1 MNQGSGVHV
10 VAVWQAGH
18 DQRVLEHG
26 LSAAS
31 PDMPQVGCA
40 GVADA
45 VVGEEIVHDGRML
58 FPCAELPCMAFD
70 VEEREVFAVLVHADA
85 SHIVGC
91 GQAVL
96 RDGKVHAAAV
106 GVESLDGEA
115 QLSAMVE
122 GALAEQAWQMVRACD
137 ACDDGGCVLV
147 ADGLHDD
154 APFSLLSAVVQLVAQ
169 HGEHERRVHV
179 VLEQRRVHV
188 DVKTVDARNRMLPHL
203 GELDAVHG

>member
-1 MNQGSGVHV
+1 MNSRIASPWLNVDQGSGVHV

-18 DQRVLEHG
+18 DQCVLEHG

-45 VVGEEIVHDGRML
+45 VVGEKILHDG
-58 FPCAELPCMAFD
+58 FVFVPCAELPCMAFD
-70 VEEREVFAVLVHADA
+70 VEEREVFAVLIHADA

-96 RDGKVHAAAV
+96 RDGEVHAAAV

-115 QLSAMVE
+115 QFAAVDKGVFPE
-122 GALAEQAWQMVRACD
+122 RGWQMVRACD
-137 ACDDGGCVLV
+137 AVKRLGCFPIGN
-147 ADGLHDD
+147 GLHDD
-154 APFSLLSAVVQLVAQ
+154 APLPCCQPWYSWLHSMENMNDASMSSLSNAVCTLIS
-169 HGEHERRVHV
+169 RR
-179 VLEQRRVHV
+179 
-188 DVKTVDARNRMLPHL
+188 
-203 GELDAVHG
+203 